1 MLTHLWVASSLLRW
15 GGAIALVTGSHWV
28 GVDLRH
34 PDVILMVS
42 RSFVSTSR
50 VCGLLAQAGAQY
62 SAAL

>member
-1 MLTHLWVASSLLRW
+1 M
-15 GGAIALVTGSHWV
+15 ALVTGSHWV
-28 GVDLRH
+28 GVGLRH
-34 PDVILMVS
+34 PDVILIVS